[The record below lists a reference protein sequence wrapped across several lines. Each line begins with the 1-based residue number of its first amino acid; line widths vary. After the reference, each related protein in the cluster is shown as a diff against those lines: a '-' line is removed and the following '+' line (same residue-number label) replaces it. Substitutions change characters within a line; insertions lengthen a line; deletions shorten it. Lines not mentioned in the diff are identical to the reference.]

1 MGDIKVEEVKNGS
14 EPVCTPPSLRVL
26 STWEHGD
33 PDAETGPDD
42 RNLGNDVTINLI

>member
-14 EPVCTPPSLRVL
+14 EPVCTPPSLRVC
-26 STWEHGD
+26 STWGHGD

-42 RNLGNDVTINLI
+42 RDLGSDVIINLI